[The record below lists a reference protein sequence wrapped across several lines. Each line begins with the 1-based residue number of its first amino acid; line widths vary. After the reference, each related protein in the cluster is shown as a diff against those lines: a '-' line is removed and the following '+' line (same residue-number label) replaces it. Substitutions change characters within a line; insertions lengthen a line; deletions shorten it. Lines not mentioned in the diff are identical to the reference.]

1 MLNIIEVRKPTEM
14 NLTNFLF
21 KMSATTNIEDLWNLL
36 LQGMDFYG
44 FDRLLYGFSRFTTGT
59 SVGDPNDFLILSN
72 HAKEYLEGFIDSEHL
87 MNAPMVKWAI
97 QNNGSCSWRLIEN
110 LYVKNQ
116 LDEQTRAVVDFNR
129 HHNVMAGYTVSFMGV
144 STRTRGAI
152 SLTAKPGLSQDD
164 VDQLWSEKG
173 EEIQLIN
180 NIAHLKIMSLPHLTT
195 SGEKLTDRQREA
207 LEWVSDGKTTQDIA
221 TLMGVTQA
229 TVEKHL
235 RLARTGLGVETTA
248 QAVIRAAF
256 QNQIFLRR

>member
-1 MLNIIEVRKPTEM
+1 MD
-14 NLTNFLF
+14 LTNYLF
-21 KMSATTNIEDLWNLL
+21 RLSAATTTEDLWNLL
-36 LQGMDFYG
+36 LNGMDHYG

-72 HAKEYLEGFIDSEHL
+72 HKKEYLQGFVDTEHL

-97 QNNGSCSWRLIEN
+97 QNDGACSWRLIHN
-110 LYVKNQ
+110 LYVKGQ
-116 LDEQTRAVVDFNR
+116 LDEETRSVVDFNR
-129 HHNVMAGYTVSFMGV
+129 LHDVNAGYTISFMGV
-144 STRTRGAI
+144 STRARGAI
-152 SLTAKPGLSQDD
+152 SLAGKPHLSQQE
-164 VDQLWSEKG
+164 VDQIWADKG

-195 SGEKLTDRQREA
+195 SGEKLTNRQREA

-221 TLMGVTQA
+221 TLMGLTQA

-235 RLARTGLGVETTA
+235 RLARKVLGVETTA

-256 QNQIFLRR
+256 QNQIFLSK